1 MKIFFT
7 AFFLLVQSALAIA
20 QEEGGW
26 TTLSLTS
33 ANRID
38 DIYFHGKD
46 IGWTAGGWNFKVHK
60 TIDGG
65 ETWTPLTL
73 TNNQYLRSIKFFD
86 ENIGLCGSVASSG
99 LPQAERLGALYRT
112 TDGGTTWTNIAPS
125 ISPRPAG
132 ICGLAKAGE
141 STMYGVGVWYGPAF
155 VIKSTDKGA
164 TWKYIDMSSYANSLI
179 DAYFF
184 NENEGFVTG
193 SAANE
198 SHGGIVLYTADGGK
212 TWTQKLR
219 TNQMADRIWKIQTPD
234 KTHFFGSV
242 ESFAAET
249 KTRMIRSSDRG
260 QTWEIVT
267 VDDDFTDI
275 QMVGFIDRLHGWT
288 GGAEKLFE
296 TNDGGD
302 TWAELDLGS
311 TYYNR
316 FFKTDNGTAYLTGR
330 GVFKFTREIVTNIPE
345 GPTTNNDIHSM
356 DVSPN
361 PASEKVTVTINFGNP
376 TMAQLFLYSA
386 TGQSIKTLFSDVTPA
401 GARSFTFDVSGM
413 PAQSLV
419 VALQTNEGILI
430 RKVLVKP

>member
-1 MKIFFT
+1 MKRFFT
-7 AFFLLVQSALAIA
+7 VLFLLAQSVLVFA
-20 QEEGGW
+20 QEGGW
-26 TTLSLTS
+26 TTLNLPS

-38 DIYFHGKD
+38 DICFHGKD
-46 IGWTAGGWNFKVHK
+46 IGWTAGGRNLKVHK

-65 ETWTPLTL
+65 ETWNSLTL
-73 TNNQYLRSIKFFD
+73 TNNQYLRSIEFFD
-86 ENIGLCGSVASSG
+86 ENIGLCGSVASNG

-112 TDGGTTWTNIAPS
+112 TDGGATWTNIAAS

-132 ICGLAKAGE
+132 ICGLAKAGP

-164 TWKYIDMSSYANSLI
+164 TWKYINMSAYATTLI

-184 NENEGFVTG
+184 NENEGFVVG
-193 SAANE
+193 SAAPQ
-198 SHGGIVLYTADGGK
+198 SGGGIVLYTNDGGE
-212 TWTQKLR
+212 TWTEKFR
-219 TNQMADRIWKIQTPD
+219 TNQLSDRIWKIQTPD
-234 KTHFFGSV
+234 NVNFFGSI

-260 QTWEIVT
+260 NTWEIVT
-267 VDDDFTDI
+267 VDEEFYDI

-296 TNDGGD
+296 TTDGGD
-302 TWAELDLGS
+302 TWEELDLGS

-316 FFKTDNGTAYLTGR
+316 FLKLDNGTAYLTGR
-330 GVFKFTREIVTNIPE
+330 GVFKFTREVITNIPE
-345 GPTTNNDIHSM
+345 GPDANNDIHSL

-361 PASEKVTVTINFGNP
+361 PASGKVAVSINFGNP

-386 TGQSIKTLFSDVTPA
+386 TGKTITTLFSDVTPA
-401 GARSFTFDVSGM
+401 GARTFSFDVSGM
-413 PAQSLV
+413 PSQSLV
-419 VALQTNEGILI
+419 VALQTNEGVLI
-430 RKVLVKP
+430 RKVVVK